1 MTLERNNPV
10 ARLHQILTAVEEHNA
25 QDDRLVFP
33 LAKTMELSIS
43 DDGFAQAI
51 TSLMTLVEDVR
62 KTVKTS
68 ARAISPH
75 ESLVIID
82 DLNKFILSSNVWE
95 LRVKSLKS
103 WINSKYVLSHLAM
116 LSAAVSQEYTKAAFG
131 KGMLTQIVGKLNGIK
146 DEIINSELSVD
157 LKRFLLKRINELI
170 WSVENYSVSGLD
182 GIKSASDAFIG
193 EVIIRRQSGCINDL
207 DKRNPLFISVC
218 SIFATLSVIAQ
229 VNATYLEP
237 ILSTIVSST
246 DITERYLQP
255 ETEDFE
261 RISTVIEDA
270 LSRKE
275 SFEEAI
281 GEVVEKLKKD
291 KNFYLE
297 GRQPKLLPGSSRE
310 EE

>member
-1 MTLERNNPV
+1 MSLERNNPV
-10 ARLHQILTAVEEHNA
+10 ARLHQILIVIGEHTA
-25 QDDRLVFP
+25 QDDRLTVP
-33 LAKTMELSIS
+33 LAKSMGLSGS

-51 TSLMTLVEDVR
+51 TSFITLVGDAR

-82 DLNKFILSSNVWE
+82 DLNKFILSSNIWD
-95 LRVKSLKS
+95 LRVKSLKG
-103 WINSKYVLSHLAM
+103 WIDSKYVLSHLAM
-116 LSAAVSQEYTKAAFG
+116 LSASVSQEHTKAVLS
-131 KGMLTQIVGKLNGIK
+131 KEMLAQLVDRLTRIK
-146 DEIINSELSVD
+146 EEIINSDLSVD
-157 LKRFLLKRINELI
+157 LRRFLLKKINELI
-170 WSVENYSVSGLD
+170 WDIENYSVSGLD
-182 GIKSASDAFIG
+182 GIKSTSDAFIG
-193 EVIIRRQSGCINDL
+193 EITIRDKGGLEKDS
-207 DKRNPLFISVC
+207 DKRNPLFISVF

-237 ILSTIVSST
+237 ILSTIVSSI

-255 ETEDFE
+255 KTEDFE

-281 GEVVEKLKKD
+281 GEVVEKIKKE
-291 KNFYLE
+291 KNLYLE
-297 GRQPKLLPGSSRE
+297 GKQPKLLPGSSQE